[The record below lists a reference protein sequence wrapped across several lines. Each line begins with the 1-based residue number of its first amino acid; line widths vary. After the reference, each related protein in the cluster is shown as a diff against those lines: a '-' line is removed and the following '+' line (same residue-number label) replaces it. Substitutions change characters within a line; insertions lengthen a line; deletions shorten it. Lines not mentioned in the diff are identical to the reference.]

1 MQALVQ
7 AGDSSAWLEALCYGG
22 SERQRVSAGG
32 RDGAAGD
39 VQQSN
44 AAPGNGNVG
53 SATAEVDGVMVVQ
66 GEGSGHHP
74 LQEEEVAGS
83 MGGAG
88 QGIRGREE
96 CGEKLHVANHH
107 PPHPSEATM
116 QSPAPKT
123 TAGGSS
129 PCGNIQEPAEKAVQ
143 QQPEELR
150 ARLAVLDVALV
161 RARWCEVRRGMYAE
175 SQQALRRCL
184 EGDFKHFHRARFR
197 LAWSYVLWEE
207 GEGGEGDGA
216 NKPGVAGGLVR
227 DSAVGGDGAGASD
240 AGDAATVPPASLASP
255 ARPVAPLSSAGDRQ
269 AQAELAYL
277 FTAGKSAFAFN
288 VWEISPRAK

>member
-143 QQPEELR
+143 EQQQELR

-207 GEGGEGDGA
+207 GEGG
-216 NKPGVAGGLVR
+216 
-227 DSAVGGDGAGASD
+227 
-240 AGDAATVPPASLASP
+240 DAATVPPASLASP